1 MGPRN
6 HFSDR
11 GAHTSAVD
19 RYVQRAATMR
29 SVAAITVATCL
40 LLVVAAENLLCD
52 DGDYR
57 VEVLVAVQQL
67 DRLDKDAFSDEDKLH
82 AAKIRDERTP
92 DELMLVVSRQLASL
106 RRRRRLF
113 IISVAASPF
122 PSSP

>member
-1 MGPRN
+1 
-6 HFSDR
+6 
-11 GAHTSAVD
+11 
-19 RYVQRAATMR
+19 MR

-113 IISVAASPF
+113 IISVAASP
-122 PSSP
+122 